1 MKLPPSP
8 FCEIA
13 PGDARPAAECPAPSV
28 AESFSELTAR
38 RSLKIVSPPLP
49 VVVRK
54 IEVDLDAL
62 EDEIVPRP
70 PRERRKLADCV
81 HSMVRVAP
89 DDETE
94 PLPLCLRA
102 PRPEFVEAIGRRQR
116 YPSNPAVKSLIR
128 TLLELGGEL

>member
-1 MKLPPSP
+1 MNLPPSP

-13 PGDARPAAECPAPSV
+13 PDETRPDAECPCPRV
-28 AESFSELTAR
+28 PESFSELTAR

-49 VVVRK
+49 APPPRPVL
-54 IEVDLDAL
+54 VDLAAL
-62 EDEIVPRP
+62 EDVIVPRP
-70 PRERRKLADCV
+70 PRPLRDCV
-81 HSMVRVAP
+81 HSIVRVAP

-102 PRPEFVEAIGRRQR
+102 PRPEFVEAVSHRQPER
-116 YPSNPAVKSLIR
+116 AVKSLIR